1 MSKIN
6 FKITLI
12 SSIVSASV
20 LQTSLS
26 WGASL
31 DIANKPLFISASE
44 APLVMMVMGRDHK
57 LYYEAYND
65 ASDLNND
72 GNLDTTYKPNEM
84 DYFGYF
90 NSSLCYDYNQDE
102 ERFEPVATTVTKN
115 RNGIEYKKTCD
126 NNKWSGDFLNYLT
139 TSRIDALRKVLYGGY
154 RSVDEYELTVLR
166 RSYIPQDAHS
176 WGKEYTSENHD
187 GYHINDYSPLPT
199 PPANTKHLFANTSL
213 IDYTRSARRDTLR
226 LTPVEPAIGGSVSLP
241 LLRVVP
247 STDIRIWE
255 WVSKERP
262 VADTDT
268 SVKDPNKPYYRNGRL
283 AGYHNKTFGQ
293 QGGTVITGPTA
304 NNIYDFAVQVK
315 VCDKAFPSEDCKI
328 YAGNRKDEDDNLVSV
343 YKPVGVLQEY
353 GENEKM
359 RFGLFS
365 GSYNKN
371 TSGGVLRKAIRN
383 FKDEVDL
390 STGIFT
396 NINGIV
402 STIDKFRV
410 FGLGGARDYYTK
422 EDNGYRCKEDKTI
435 YRKDHNGNYIK
446 DINGRKIIEEY
457 NYYGDFFNT
466 YNNELRPLQDGKCV
480 DWGNPIAEMMYEV
493 VRYFSNTG
501 NPSPAFTFNNNGSID
516 EALGLNI
523 ALWNQPYKTAGNR
536 AGYNVC
542 AKPVQLVISDI
553 NPSYDSD
560 QIPSSIFSNNIV
572 TATNDL
578 IGFNVNALAQ
588 DIWDK
593 ERENLPSSN
602 VFIGQSALRNAA
614 DESTDPLDLTIE
626 EGNKK
631 PVVHYNGAPTAKP
644 ISSFGNIRGLAPE
657 DPNRQGS
664 YLSAAVALYGRSN
677 KISSGRYMIQE
688 GVDGPNN
695 LENTGEEM
703 LTYSVALA
711 SPLPKIKIPVGGST
725 VTLVPFAKTANG
737 TFGEHK
743 PTNQIVDF
751 YVEEINKDDNSG
763 SFRINFEDVEQ
774 GNDHDMDA
782 IVRYEYQVLGGNRV
796 EITLRSEYAGG
807 GAQQH
812 IGYVIT
818 GTTKDGIYLE
828 VRDKDTPYRSAQNA
842 GDYALNTPPSKWA
855 DGTVTGKR
863 AWHEYLDGS
872 GTEGSQ
878 KLPYET
884 SRIFTAGGNNG
895 NAVQLEN
902 PLWYA
907 AKWGGF
913 IEEPE
918 EKNNILDQ
926 QSEWDSDGDN
936 TPDSYFLVTNA
947 SKLKDQLRKAFH
959 KISQSTGSAS
969 GVSANSTALKS
980 DTLVYSAKFDSKSWT
995 GEITASKFN
1004 DTKNGF
1010 IEVWNASEKIDTQS
1024 YDLGREILTFNPS
1037 FGLKGRGAEFSWDSI
1052 SAVQRILLTNTAPD
1066 AVADKNEWAKN
1077 LIDYIR
1083 GRKNLPNFRRRTSVL
1098 GDIANSTPQYSG
1110 KPPQYYPTYWD
1121 SSTPEGKP
1129 GSETYSQFTRDKKN
1143 RTPILAVGA
1152 NDGMLHILKAD
1163 SSASG
1168 GKELLAY
1175 VPSKVYKNLHKLA
1188 DNQYT
1193 STDSHTYFVNGTPT
1207 IASAF
1212 YDSKW
1217 HTILVGTLGAGG
1229 QGLFALD
1236 ITDPTRFNEANA
1248 GNIALWEFND
1258 DTNEQSSDLGY
1269 TFSNVE
1275 IGRYNNGHWAAV
1287 FGNGYNSTENDG
1299 NVGSGN
1305 AVLYILDIKTGDV
1318 LKKIDTNVGPA
1329 QDPQGLYRPNGLS
1342 SPIGADIDGDF
1353 IVDYVFAGDLYG
1365 NLWAFD
1371 VSSTDKNSWSVLG
1384 GEPIFKATRNGNL
1397 SPITVKPNLTRR
1409 PNTNKKSD
1417 LMIFFGTGKYF
1428 EKGDKNIENNSTQT
1442 FYGLRF
1448 DPTDPKIIP
1457 SNRSTLLQ
1465 QKIIFER
1472 NNLRYR
1478 TNHKICWDKP
1488 CEGKT
1493 TPAKGHD
1500 GWYMDL
1506 VDTGGG
1512 LSDDNELV
1520 AGANTDNL
1528 GERVTTQ
1535 GVLYATSVYFN
1546 TMLPSESVCGIGG
1559 SGWKMALN
1567 QENGGYIKDQPAYDY
1582 NGDGSFDGK
1591 DALNGHM
1598 PGGSKLDGIGS
1609 SPNFMGGKTTTRK
1622 SNDDEDI
1629 DDVPPFM
1636 GQEGRKSWKQ
1646 LKTQ

>member
-1 MSKIN
+1 MN

-20 LQTSLS
+20 LQASLS
-26 WGASL
+26 WGADL

-90 NSSLCYDYNQDE
+90 NSTLCYDYNQGE
-102 ERFEPVATTVTKN
+102 ERYEPVATTVTKN
-115 RNGIEYKKTCD
+115 RGGKEYKKTCE

-139 TSRIDALRKVLYGGY
+139 TSRMDALRKVLYGGY

-176 WGKEYTSENHD
+176 WGKEYTSLAHD
-187 GYHINDYSPLPT
+187 GYHINDYSPLPS
-199 PPANTKHLFANTSL
+199 PPADTRHLFANTSL
-213 IDYTRSARRDTLR
+213 LDYTRSARRDTLR
-226 LTPVEPAIGGSVSLP
+226 LTPVEPAIGESVSLP

-247 STDIRIWE
+247 STEVRIWE

-262 VADTDT
+262 VADAYT
-268 SVKDPNKPYYRNGRL
+268 SNPATTSFQLNR
-283 AGYHNKTFGQ
+283 
-293 QGGTVITGPTA
+293 GTVINGPVA
-304 NNIYDFAVQVK
+304 NNLYDFAVQVE
-315 VCDKAFPSEDCKI
+315 VCDKDFPTEDCKI
-328 YAGNRKDEDDNLVSV
+328 YAGNQKDDDDNLVSV

-371 TSGGVLRKAIRN
+371 TSGGVLRKAIRD

-396 NINGIV
+396 NINGII

-410 FGLGGARDYYTK
+410 FGLAGERDYYTK
-422 EDNGYRCKEDKTI
+422 EDNGYRCKDKKVT
-435 YRKDHNGNYIK
+435 YNDEGE
-446 DINGRKIIEEY
+446 IIE
-457 NYYGDFFNT
+457 NIYYGDYFNT
-466 YNNELRPLQDGKCV
+466 FNGELRPLQDGKCV

-523 ALWNQPYKTAGNR
+523 APWNQPYKTADNR

-560 QIPSSIFSNNIV
+560 QIPSSIFSRGV
-572 TATNDL
+572 ATATNDL
-578 IGFNVNALAQ
+578 VGFNVNALAQ
-588 DIWDK
+588 NIWNN
-593 ERENLPSSN
+593 ESENLPSSN
-602 VFIGQSALRNAA
+602 VFIGQSALRNDA
-614 DESTDPLDLTIE
+614 DGSNDPLDLTIE

-631 PVVHYNGAPTAKP
+631 PVVHYDGAPTAKP

-688 GVDGPNN
+688 GVDRPNN

-711 SPLPKIKIPVGGST
+711 SPLPKIKIPVGGNT

-751 YVEEINKDDNSG
+751 YVEEIKKNDNSG

-782 IVRYEYQVLGGNRV
+782 IVRYEYQVLAGNRIQ
-796 EITLRSEYAGG
+796 ITLRSEYAGG

-828 VRDKDTPYRSAQNA
+828 VRDKDTPYISAQNA
-842 GDYALNTPPSKWA
+842 GDYPLNTPPSEWA

-863 AWHEYLDGS
+863 SWHEYLDGS

-884 SRIFTAGGNNG
+884 SRIFTAGGGNG

-913 IEEPE
+913 IEEPGT
-918 EKNNILDQ
+918 KNNILDQ
-926 QSEWDSDGDN
+926 QDEWDSDGDN

-969 GVSANSTALKS
+969 GVSASSTSLKL

-995 GEITASKFN
+995 GEVTASRFN
-1004 DTKNGF
+1004 DAKNGF

-1024 YDLGREILTFNPS
+1024 YNLGREILTFDPS
-1037 FGLKGRGAEFSWDSI
+1037 FGTKGRGAKFSWDNI
-1052 SAVQRILLTNTAPD
+1052 SAAQRAILTNTAPD
-1066 AVADKNEWAKN
+1066 VVADKNEWAKN
-1077 LIDYIR
+1077 LVDYIR

-1121 SSTPEGKP
+1121 SSTPEGKA
-1129 GSETYSQFTRDKKN
+1129 GSETYSKFTRDKKN

-1152 NDGMLHILKAD
+1152 NDGMLHILQAD
-1163 SSASG
+1163 NSANG

-1175 VPSKVYKNLHKLA
+1175 VPSKVFENLHKLA
-1188 DNQYT
+1188 DSQYT

-1207 IASAF
+1207 ISSAF
-1212 YDSKW
+1212 YDSEW

-1229 QGLFALD
+1229 QGVFALD
-1236 ITDPTRFNEANA
+1236 ITDPARFDETNA

-1353 IVDYVFAGDLYG
+1353 VVDYVFAGDLFG

-1371 VSSTDKNSWSVLG
+1371 VSSSDEDSWSVLG
-1384 GEPIFKATRNGNL
+1384 GEPIFKASRNGKL
-1397 SPITVKPNLTRR
+1397 SSITVKPNLTGR

-1448 DPTDPKIIP
+1448 DPTEPKIIP

-1465 QKIIFER
+1465 QKIITVE
-1472 NNLRYR
+1472 NNKRLI
-1478 TNHKICWDKP
+1478 TNHKICWNKP
-1488 CEGKT
+1488 CEGET
-1493 TPAKGHD
+1493 APAGGHD

-1506 VDTGGG
+1506 VDTGGRK
-1512 LSDDNELV
+1512 SDDNELI
-1520 AGANTDNL
+1520 AGTNTDNK
-1528 GERVTTQ
+1528 GERVVTQ
-1535 GVLYATSVYFN
+1535 GLLYGKSVYFN

-1559 SGWKMALN
+1559 SGWRMALN

-1582 NGDGSFDGK
+1582 NGDGSFDEN
-1591 DALNGHM
+1591 DSVDGHM
-1598 PGGSKLDGIGS
+1598 PGGTRYDGVPSGVEPIGDTATDQSSKTELNNNKLNPLLGA
-1609 SPNFMGGKTTTRK
+1609 
-1622 SNDDEDI
+1622 
-1629 DDVPPFM
+1629 
-1636 GQEGRKSWKQ
+1636 EGRKSWKQ